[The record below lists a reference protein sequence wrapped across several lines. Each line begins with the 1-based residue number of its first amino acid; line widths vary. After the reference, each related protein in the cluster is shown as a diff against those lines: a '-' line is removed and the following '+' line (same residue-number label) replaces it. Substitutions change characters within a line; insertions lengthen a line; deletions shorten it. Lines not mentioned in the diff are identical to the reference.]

1 VRPESHKQ
9 ALSVTNGNEIQ
20 LLVWSKIWVK
30 MSEQFHPDP
39 PLEPKWLR
47 VCVVRGGLSSNWC
60 GNFDVGR
67 CHLSRPAAVANMV
80 EVTVVTAV
88 PRK

>member
-1 VRPESHKQ
+1 
-9 ALSVTNGNEIQ
+9 
-20 LLVWSKIWVK
+20 
-30 MSEQFHPDP
+30 MSDQYHPDL
-39 PLEPKWLR
+39 PLELKWLW
-47 VCVVRGGLSSNWC
+47 VCVVRGGLSSNCC